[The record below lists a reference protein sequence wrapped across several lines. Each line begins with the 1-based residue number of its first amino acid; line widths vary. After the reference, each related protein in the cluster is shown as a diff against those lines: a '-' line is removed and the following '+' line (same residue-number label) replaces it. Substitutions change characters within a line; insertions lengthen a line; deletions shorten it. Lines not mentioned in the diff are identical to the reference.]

1 MEDMRKLPSNDEIL
15 ADTIADL
22 SKTIQMF
29 MQSVIFHLNSLEM
42 RINDISDELGSLK
55 EGRKN

>member
-1 MEDMRKLPSNDEIL
+1 MSKLPSNDEIL

-29 MQSVIFHLNSLEM
+29 MQSVVLHLNSLEM
-42 RINDISDELGSLK
+42 RIDDINNELGSLK
-55 EGRKN
+55 KGRKN

>member
-1 MEDMRKLPSNDEIL
+1 MKKLPSNDEIL

-29 MQSVIFHLNSLEM
+29 MQSVVFHLNSLEM
-42 RINDISDELGSLK
+42 RIDEIYDELGSLK
-55 EGRKN
+55 EGKVN

>member
-1 MEDMRKLPSNDEIL
+1 MRKLPSNDEIL

>member
-1 MEDMRKLPSNDEIL
+1 MSKLPSNDEIL

-22 SKTIQMF
+22 SKTVQMF
-29 MQSVIFHLNSLEM
+29 MQSVVLHLNTLEM
-42 RINDISDELGSLK
+42 RINDISDELGFLK

>member
-1 MEDMRKLPSNDEIL
+1 MENMSKLPSNDEIL

-22 SKTIQMF
+22 SKTVQMF
-29 MQSVIFHLNSLEM
+29 MQSVVLHLNTLEM
-42 RINDISDELGSLK
+42 RINDISDELGFLK